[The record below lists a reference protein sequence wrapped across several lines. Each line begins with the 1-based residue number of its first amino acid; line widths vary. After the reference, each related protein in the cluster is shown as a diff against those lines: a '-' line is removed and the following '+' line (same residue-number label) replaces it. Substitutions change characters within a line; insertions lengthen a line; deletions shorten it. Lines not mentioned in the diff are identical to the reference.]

1 MQLLNVTEIIVEKSV
16 LYSLSLGRDVLVDFY
31 LPRNVEDPSSLGLL
45 LINDGQNMEELG
57 LEKILA
63 DLYAANRI
71 RPLLC
76 AAIYTGAERKMEY
89 GVASTPDYAGRG
101 AKAGLYTEFILDEL
115 IGYIKTTYAIP
126 SFAEQAFAGFS
137 LGGLSALDIV
147 FNHPD
152 HFNKVGVFSGSF
164 WWRSRS
170 QDDPS
175 YDDNKHRIMHQVVRH
190 GAYKDGMKFFF
201 QTGSLD
207 ETNDRNNNGVID
219 SIDDTMDLI
228 RELED
233 KGYRMSRDINYLE
246 LPLGHHDIPTWAQA
260 MPFFLLWGWG
270 IRSLR
275 DDNVP
280 AG

>member
-1 MQLLNVTEIIVEKSV
+1 MNVTEILVESAFV
-16 LYSLSLGRDVLVDFY
+16 PSRFLGRNIRVDFF
-31 LPRNVEDPSSLGLL
+31 LPRNVEDPSSLNLL

-57 LEKILA
+57 LKKILS
-63 DLYAANRI
+63 DLYAENRI
-71 RPLLC
+71 RPVLC
-76 AAIYTGAERKMEY
+76 AAIHTGADRKMEY
-89 GVASTPDYAGRG
+89 GIASEPDYAGRG
-101 AKAGLYTEFILDEL
+101 ARAGLYTSFIVEELLDF
-115 IGYIKTTYAIP
+115 IRSSYAIP

-147 FNHPD
+147 FNHPAI
-152 HFNKVGVFSGSF
+152 FNRVGIFSGSL
-164 WWRSRS
+164 WWRSVA
-170 QDDPS
+170 QDDER

-190 GAYKDGMKFFF
+190 GAYAPGLKFFF

-207 ETNDRNNNGVID
+207 ETNDRNKNGVID

-246 LPLGHHDIPTWAQA
+246 LPLGHHDIPTWAEA

-270 IRSLR
+270 IKVST
-275 DDNVP
+275 P
-280 AG
+280 AQKV